1 MYAEI
6 KLNKFFNKMTQR
18 TFKIAHL
25 SSVHPRY
32 DTRIFLKLCKSLV
45 KQNYKV
51 FFIVADGKGNEFKN
65 KISIVDIGILSS
77 GRFSRMTKTVNRIF
91 EKGLELDCDLYHLH
105 DPELIPI
112 GLKLKKLGK
121 KVIFDVHENIAFQIL
136 DKNYIPRFLRKLI
149 AIIFRI
155 YEINS
160 LKKFDALILAEN
172 SYLKNYISL
181 NKRIEIILNLPDHKL
196 LKNFQKTTRNKM
208 EIFHIGNIT
217 NARGFDK
224 IINALKIL
232 KKKIPNFFLHYV
244 GNYTEELI
252 NSVDLNDINKNIKF
266 YGPKSLLDGL
276 EYSKNSIVG
285 ISILKPL
292 KNYQTSY
299 STKVFEYMAIGLPV
313 ITSNFKI
320 YKDII
325 EKYDCGICVD
335 PNNPKEIANALEI
348 VMKNPSKAM
357 RMGLNGIKAI
367 NEKFK
372 WELEEKKLLRLY
384 ESLFN

>member
-1 MYAEI
+1 
-6 KLNKFFNKMTQR
+6 
-18 TFKIAHL
+18 
-25 SSVHPRY
+25 
-32 DTRIFLKLCKSLV
+32 
-45 KQNYKV
+45 
-51 FFIVADGKGNEFKN
+51 
-65 KISIVDIGILSS
+65 
-77 GRFSRMTKTVNRIF
+77 MTKTVNRIF

-224 IINALKIL
+224 IINALNIL

>member
-1 MYAEI
+1 M
-6 KLNKFFNKMTQR
+6 NQR

-196 LKNFQKTTRNKM
+196 LKNFQKTNRDKM

-224 IINALKIL
+224 IIDALNIL

-266 YGPKSLLDGL
+266 YGQKSLLDGL

>member
-1 MYAEI
+1 M
-6 KLNKFFNKMTQR
+6 NQR

-155 YEINS
+155 YEISS

-196 LKNFQKTTRNKM
+196 LKNFQKTNRDKM

-224 IINALKIL
+224 IIDALNIL

-325 EKYDCGICVD
+325 EKYECGICVD
-335 PNNPKEIANALEI
+335 PNNPKEIANALKI
-348 VMKNPSKAM
+348 IMKNPSKAM

-384 ESLFN
+384 ESLFNQKK